1 MSNKTKRFILPE
13 DEIPRY
19 WYNIQADMVNK
30 PMPPLNPATKQP
42 LKAEDLYPIFAQEL
56 CRQELNQIIIP
67 RKIAIN
73 TTLFRKTLNNSILL
87 LFRSNLYP
95 LLVSCSNVSFVQH
108 CT

>member
-42 LKAEDLYPIFAQEL
+42 LKAEDLYPIFDIQNHNL
-56 CRQELNQIIIP
+56 CGVCQIQ
-67 RKIAIN
+67 K
-73 TTLFRKTLNNSILL
+73 
-87 LFRSNLYP
+87 
-95 LLVSCSNVSFVQH
+95 V
-108 CT
+108 